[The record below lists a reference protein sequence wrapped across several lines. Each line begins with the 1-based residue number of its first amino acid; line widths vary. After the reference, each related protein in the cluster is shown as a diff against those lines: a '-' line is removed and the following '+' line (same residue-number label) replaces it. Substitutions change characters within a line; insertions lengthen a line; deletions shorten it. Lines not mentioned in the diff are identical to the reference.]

1 MAFFHRVGICFQCF
15 VIKYYIPTEQVFFT
29 VMVSY
34 ERIFLNEMLHGW
46 DFWCSTAITWIAVE
60 VRSKVPTVKHPHLRK
75 SSRHNSDSIAI
86 GKSGSSNSTN
96 TGNSS
101 CTSTRTITH
110 VVKRDESDLD
120 IIQEQIDTIHQLLQ
134 WAHARGAVDLNR
146 IHERFECSHFNHHQ
160 PHTSSIES

>member
-1 MAFFHRVGICFQCF
+1 M
-15 VIKYYIPTEQVFFT
+15 
-29 VMVSY
+29 
-34 ERIFLNEMLHGW
+34 
-46 DFWCSTAITWIAVE
+46 
-60 VRSKVPTVKHPHLRK
+60 KHPHLRK
-75 SSRHNSDSIAI
+75 SSRHNLDSIAI

-134 WAHARGAVDLNR
+134 
-146 IHERFECSHFNHHQ
+146 
-160 PHTSSIES
+160 